1 MSRITLPPI
10 HSSIVIPPA
19 PRTRDRASSVR
30 LNVGGNTRRNTGNN
44 SRLALDSLIAN
55 DRYADKM
62 EGSVAGHGDS
72 A

>member
-1 MSRITLPPI
+1 MTRITLPPCPLT
-10 HSSIVIPPA
+10 IPPA
-19 PRTRDRASSVR
+19 PIARSRAARVR

-62 EGSVAGHGDS
+62 EGSVAERGDF